1 MGDFV
6 DCCLPGQSDD
16 YEAVIVVLTIRRFH
30 FHLVRSIYSGSSWHY
45 YCAAFAVA
53 LPQLLC
59 PNSLSGLSTR
69 FGRFLAKLWETQRQP
84 SVKYTPA
91 ESHPFAIIQGDWW
104 YIAAVAVTHSLHG
117 EMPKQTTST
126 HIIVP
131 LPTSKVPLL

>member
-16 YEAVIVVLTIRRFH
+16 YEAVIVVLTIRRFY
-30 FHLVRSIYSGSSWHY
+30 FHLVRSIYSGSSWPN

-53 LPQLLC
+53 LPNFCVPTHCQGYQRDSVGFWR
-59 PNSLSGLSTR
+59 N
-69 FGRFLAKLWETQRQP
+69 FETQRQP
-84 SVKYTPA
+84 SVKHTPA

-104 YIAAVAVTHSLHG
+104 YIAAVAETHSLHG

-131 LPTSKVPLL
+131 TSKVPLL

>member
-1 MGDFV
+1 MFS
-6 DCCLPGQSDD
+6 QSDGFTSTWF
-16 YEAVIVVLTIRRFH
+16 VPFT
-30 FHLVRSIYSGSSWHY
+30 
-45 YCAAFAVA
+45 VA
-53 LPQLLC
+53 LLGPTTVPPLLSPS

-84 SVKYTPA
+84 SVKHTPA

-131 LPTSKVPLL
+131 TSKVPLL